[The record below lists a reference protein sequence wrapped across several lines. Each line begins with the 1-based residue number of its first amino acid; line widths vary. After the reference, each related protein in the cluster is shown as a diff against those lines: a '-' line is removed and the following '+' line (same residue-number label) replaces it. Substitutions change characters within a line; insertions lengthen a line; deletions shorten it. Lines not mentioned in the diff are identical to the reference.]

1 MLCQSHRELFSL
13 LPFGFA
19 TIERSINGCDKIASL
34 IKDNELINQAT
45 LIGQQQEDILAA
57 IEEFKPD
64 LNGSNTRNPGT
75 STHLP
80 VKGRIEKPLFDYEKL
95 LYDSLLGNLQ
105 CHSKSKHSMVNM
117 VFPLKILHSCCQ
129 GHK

>member
-34 IKDNELINQAT
+34 IKDNELIKQAT

-75 STHLP
+75 
-80 VKGRIEKPLFDYEKL
+80 IER
-95 LYDSLLGNLQ
+95 Q
-105 CHSKSKHSMVNM
+105 SKTCMSEVR
-117 VFPLKILHSCCQ
+117 L
-129 GHK
+129 